1 MTSKRLGILVL
12 ALAAVWSLA
21 GLDWLAP
28 NASHQ
33 PRSVLAVNSA
43 QAGFE
48 DFLTGYQT
56 CSLEGD
62 PDQYVNGAEGGSGD
76 FSDGSAADTTASET
90 EAPENSTSKTSK
102 ISVLL
107 EALMNFARA
116 TLVGVW
122 GVGY

>member
-28 NASHQ
+28 NASHP

-62 PDQYVNGAEGGSGD
+62 PDQYVNGADGD
-76 FSDGSAADTTASET
+76 FSDGSPADSTAKET
-90 EAPENSTSKTSK
+90 EAPVNSTSKTSK